1 MAIKGMGSLQAKL
14 KNISKS
20 YASNKQVR
28 AGFLEGA
35 TYPDDTRGAASST
48 GDDGAASSTGT
59 PVALVA
65 AVHEFGAPAKGIP
78 VRSFMRTAIAQNNGK
93 WAEQL
98 ARGIEAT
105 GNVEGALG
113 LVGEEMASDIRNSIR
128 DEEFTELKPA
138 TVNRKGFAT
147 PLIDTAHM
155 VHSVDHEVTER

>member
-35 TYPDDTRGAASST
+35 TYPDGNP
-48 GDDGAASSTGT
+48 DGNPDGT

-78 VRSFMRTAIAQNNGK
+78 VRPFMRTAIAQNKGK
-93 WAEQL
+93 WSEQL

-113 LVGEEMASDIRNSIR
+113 FVGVEMASDIRNSIR
-128 DEEFTELKPA
+128 DEEFTALKPA

-155 VHSVDHEVTER
+155 VNSVDHDVTER

>member
-35 TYPDDTRGAASST
+35 TYPD
-48 GDDGAASSTGT
+48 GT

-128 DEEFTELKPA
+128 DEEFTALKPA

-155 VHSVDHEVTER
+155 VNSVDHDVTER

>member
-28 AGFLEGA
+28 AGFLGGA
-35 TYPDDTRGAASST
+35 TYPD
-48 GDDGAASSTGT
+48 GT

-78 VRSFMRTAIAQNNGK
+78 VRPFMRTAIAQNKGK
-93 WAEQL
+93 WLEQL
-98 ARGIEAT
+98 VRGIEAT

-113 LVGEEMASDIRNSIR
+113 FVGVEMASDIINSIR
-128 DEEFTELKPA
+128 DEEFTALKPA
-138 TVNRKGFAT
+138 TVNRKGFAK

-155 VHSVDHEVTER
+155 VNSVDHDVTER